1 MVNRWSPV
9 SLKTHK
15 ADRGL
20 KVKRKDERMILV
32 AIKSRGND
40 PLSGPLI
47 GIRGSS
53 P

>member
-1 MVNRWSPV
+1 MGRHGGTDGLQLHLRHN
-9 SLKTHK
+9 K

-40 PLSGPLI
+40 PFLRPPN
-47 GIRGSS
+47 RN
-53 P
+53 